1 MSDITCSMHGV
12 HPGSFT
18 FSLVDAY
25 IYHEY
30 LKKIFAVDA
39 VCVQRAV
46 TLSRQWTQTA
56 SKAAE
61 RVKHLKMKFK
71 HFNVDY
77 NCRLGVIEKN
87 IHLNQLHLHHELFI
101 RQKWVE

>member
-1 MSDITCSMHGV
+1 MSDITCSCSMHGV

-18 FSLVDAY
+18 FSIVDAY

-39 VCVQRAV
+39 ACVQRAV

-56 SKAAE
+56 SIAAE
-61 RVKHLKMKFK
+61 RVKEKVPAGSENLECDHLLVKS
-71 HFNVDY
+71 
-77 NCRLGVIEKN
+77 LGTE
-87 IHLNQLHLHHELFI
+87 
-101 RQKWVE
+101 

>member
-61 RVKHLKMKFK
+61 RVKTTSAFD
-71 HFNVDY
+71 FY
-77 NCRLGVIEKN
+77 S
-87 IHLNQLHLHHELFI
+87 LFFCQCEV
-101 RQKWVE
+101 RSFLFVC

>member
-18 FSLVDAY
+18 FSLVDAN

-39 VCVQRAV
+39 ACVQRAV

-61 RVKHLKMKFK
+61 RVKRNRTTKWWSILDRRKET
-71 HFNVDY
+71 DY
-77 NCRLGVIEKN
+77 SY
-87 IHLNQLHLHHELFI
+87 
-101 RQKWVE
+101 

>member
-1 MSDITCSMHGV
+1 MGDGGGWLCASDITCSMHV
-12 HPGSFT
+12 VRPGSFM

-39 VCVQRAV
+39 ISVQRAV
-46 TLSRQWTQTA
+46 TLSRQWTLLA

-61 RVKHLKMKFK
+61 RVNTVIL
-71 HFNVDY
+71 NV
-77 NCRLGVIEKN
+77 
-87 IHLNQLHLHHELFI
+87 FI
-101 RQKWVE
+101 